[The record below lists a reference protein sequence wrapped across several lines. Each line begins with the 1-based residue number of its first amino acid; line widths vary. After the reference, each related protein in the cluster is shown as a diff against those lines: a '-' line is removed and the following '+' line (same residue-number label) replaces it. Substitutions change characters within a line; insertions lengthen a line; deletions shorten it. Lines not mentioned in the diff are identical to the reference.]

1 MPCLYRI
8 RHFLQNNC
16 LIKNNYPFNIIPLW
30 ICRTLEFN
38 SSFTIVFIRNSVFSF
53 CMNNPVKTEFIDSIR
68 LYAHIHPNPYTYVMN
83 NKRSMII
90 TRVLSA
96 ILLVVYLVSDT
107 SLNRSY
113 AQRDANAGVAREQ
126 YPKGYFMFPIQPGKQ
141 ASLSGGFGDLRTNH
155 FHAGLDIRT
164 GGTEGY
170 NIYAAADGYV
180 SRIRVMRGGYGNVLY
195 ITHPNG
201 YTTVYGHLK
210 NYNPAIED
218 YLRRRE
224 YSQKV
229 WEIELTPGPNELK
242 VRKGE
247 IVAIS
252 GNTGASGGP
261 HLHFEIR
268 DAFENAINPMKF
280 GFPEIL
286 DSQAPVIEKVI
297 LKTLNAY
304 SRVNG
309 EFGRVSMTPKR
320 SASGEYVLPTIV
332 KGQGILGL
340 ELNTYDRSNTSPF
353 RMGITALE
361 VEVDG
366 KSTYKLNL
374 EKMPFDVSKDINV
387 HIDYDISQTNGVRIQ
402 KCYIADG
409 NRISVYETDKNKGKI
424 YISDNQ
430 LHSVYVKVKD
440 TYGNT
445 SVLTFSIQGEA
456 SVLQEN
462 EEGKSM
468 AEESNFTGNL
478 ATSITENTLAIR
490 AKNTTA
496 SFAVLQNKGIPTKVP
511 LSYVANKEAVYLYD
525 LNRGIADFA
534 QVDNGSALIG
544 IKKEVLP
551 QIGQFYTEPNLRI
564 DFNNALYD
572 TLYLT
577 TSASGTRL
585 AINTEKIPLKDM
597 ITVLWTPSGI
607 SMSPKTGVYDINNG
621 RSYLGG
627 TWIGSAIQF
636 KTRRLGDFQLITDN
650 EPPSIRPARI
660 DSTYL
665 SFVIADNL
673 SGIKSFNCYVNGEW
687 VLMDYEYKN
696 GRIWSVKLNE
706 DQTFSG
712 NLKLEVVDNVGNTG
726 IYQVNLDEYIKQH
739 KIQKSKKKHAPA
751 SRKSG
756 SRSKSK
762 KSRRR

>member
-1 MPCLYRI
+1 
-8 RHFLQNNC
+8 
-16 LIKNNYPFNIIPLW
+16 
-30 ICRTLEFN
+30 
-38 SSFTIVFIRNSVFSF
+38 
-53 CMNNPVKTEFIDSIR
+53 
-68 LYAHIHPNPYTYVMN
+68 
-83 NKRSMII
+83 MII

-96 ILLVVYLVSDT
+96 ILLIVYLISDT
-107 SLNRSY
+107 SVNLSY
-113 AQRDANAGVAREQ
+113 AQKDPGQVKEQ

-164 GGTEGY
+164 GAVEGY
-170 NIYAAADGYV
+170 NVYAAADGYV

-210 NYNPAIED
+210 NYNPVIED

-224 YSQKV
+224 YSQKT
-229 WEIELTPGPNELK
+229 WELELTPGPNEIK

-268 DAFENAINPMKF
+268 DALENAINPMKF

-286 DSQAPVIEKVI
+286 DSQAPVIERVI

-309 EFGRVSMTPKR
+309 EFGRVSMAPKR
-320 SASGEYVLPTIV
+320 SASGEYVLPNIV
-332 KGQGILGL
+332 KAQGIIGL
-340 ELNTYDRSNTSPF
+340 ELNTYDRSQTSPF

-387 HIDYDISQTNGVRIQ
+387 HIDYDISQTDGVRIQ
-402 KCYIADG
+402 KCYVADG
-409 NRISVYETDKNKGKI
+409 NRITVYETDKNKGKI
-424 YISDNQ
+424 YIGDNQ
-430 LHSVYVKVKD
+430 LHSVYVRVKD

-456 SVLQEN
+456 SALQDNETEVLL
-462 EEGKSM
+462 
-468 AEESNFTGNL
+468 ADESKFNGNIS
-478 ATSITENTLAIR
+478 TSVTENTLAIR
-490 AKNTTA
+490 AKNTKA
-496 SFAVLQNKGIPTKVP
+496 PFAILQNKGIPTKVP
-511 LSYVANKEAVYLYD
+511 LSYVGNKEAVYLYD
-525 LNRGIADFA
+525 LNKGVADFA
-534 QVDNGSALIG
+534 QVDNSSALIG
-544 IKKEVLP
+544 IKREILP
-551 QIGQFYTEPNLRI
+551 QLGQFYTEPNLRI
-564 DFNNALYD
+564 DFNNAVYD

-577 TSASGTRL
+577 TGMSGNRL
-585 AINTEKIPLKDM
+585 TINTERVPLKDN
-597 ITVLWTPSGI
+597 ITVQWTPSGI
-607 SMSPKTGVYDINNG
+607 SMSPKTGVYDISKG

-627 TWIGSAIQF
+627 VWVGSAIQF
-636 KTRRLGDFQLITDN
+636 KTRYLGDFMLINDN
-650 EPPSIRPARI
+650 EAPSIRPSRI

-665 SFVIADNL
+665 SFVISDNL
-673 SGIKSFNCYVNGEW
+673 SGIKAFNCYVDGEW

-696 GRIWSVKLNE
+696 GRIWSIKL
-706 DQTFSG
+706 DKDRMFSG
-712 NLKLEVVDNVGNTG
+712 DLKLEVVDNVGNVGT
-726 IYQVNLDEYIKQH
+726 YQVNIEEYQKQH
-739 KIQKSKKKHAPA
+739 KQTVKKSKKKHAPA
-751 SRKSG
+751 RRKSG

>member
-1 MPCLYRI
+1 
-8 RHFLQNNC
+8 
-16 LIKNNYPFNIIPLW
+16 
-30 ICRTLEFN
+30 
-38 SSFTIVFIRNSVFSF
+38 
-53 CMNNPVKTEFIDSIR
+53 
-68 LYAHIHPNPYTYVMN
+68 
-83 NKRSMII
+83 MII

-96 ILLVVYLVSDT
+96 ILLIVYLISDT
-107 SLNRSY
+107 SLNLSY
-113 AQRDANAGVAREQ
+113 AQREPGQAAKEQ

-164 GGTEGY
+164 GAVEGY
-170 NIYAAADGYV
+170 NVYAAADGYV

-210 NYNPAIED
+210 NYNTAIEA

-229 WEIELTPGPNELK
+229 WEIELTPNPNELK

-268 DAFENAINPMKF
+268 DALENAINPMKF
-280 GFPEIL
+280 GFPEIQ
-286 DSQAPVIEKVI
+286 DSQAPVIERVI

-309 EFGRVSMTPKR
+309 EFGRVSMAPKR
-320 SASGEYVLPTIV
+320 SASGEYILPNIV
-332 KGQGILGL
+332 KAQGIIGL
-340 ELNTYDRSNTSPF
+340 ELNTYDRSQTSPF

-387 HIDYDISQTNGVRIQ
+387 HIDYDISQTDGVRIQ
-402 KCYIADG
+402 KCYVADG
-409 NRISVYETDKNKGKI
+409 NRISVYETDKNKGRI
-424 YISDNQ
+424 LISDNQ
-430 LHSVYVKVKD
+430 LHSVYVRVKD

-456 SVLQEN
+456 PILQES
-462 EEGKSM
+462 EGETPL
-468 AEESNFTGNL
+468 AEESKFTGNI

-490 AKNTTA
+490 AKNTKA
-496 SFAVLQNKGIPTKVP
+496 PFAVVQNKGVPTKVP
-511 LSYVANKEAVYLYD
+511 LSYVGNKEAVYLYD
-525 LNRGIADFA
+525 LNKGIADFA
-534 QVDNGSALIG
+534 QVDNSSALIG
-544 IKKEVLP
+544 IKKEILP

-564 DFNNALYD
+564 DFNNAVYD

-577 TSASGTRL
+577 TGMSGNRL
-585 AINTEKIPLKDM
+585 TINTQRIPLKDN
-597 ITVLWTPSGI
+597 ITVQWTPSGV
-607 SMSPKTGVYDINNG
+607 SMSPKTGVYDVSNG

-627 TWIGSAIQF
+627 VWVGSAIQF
-636 KTRRLGDFQLITDN
+636 KTRRLGSFMLFTDN
-650 EPPSIRPARI
+650 EAPSVRPARL
-660 DSTYL
+660 DSSYL
-665 SFVIADNL
+665 SFVISDNL
-673 SGIKSFNCYVNGEW
+673 SGIKSFNCFVDGEW

-696 GRIWSVKLNE
+696 GRIWSIKIDE
-706 DQTFSG
+706 ERMFGGD
-712 NLKLEVVDNVGNTG
+712 LKLEVVDNVGNVGT
-726 IYQVNLDEYIKQH
+726 YQVNLDEYFKQ
-739 KIQKSKKKHAPA
+739 KQVQKSKKKHAPA
-751 SRKSG
+751 RRKSG
-756 SRSKSK
+756 SGSKSK

>member
-1 MPCLYRI
+1 
-8 RHFLQNNC
+8 
-16 LIKNNYPFNIIPLW
+16 
-30 ICRTLEFN
+30 
-38 SSFTIVFIRNSVFSF
+38 
-53 CMNNPVKTEFIDSIR
+53 
-68 LYAHIHPNPYTYVMN
+68 
-83 NKRSMII
+83 MII

-96 ILLVVYLVSDT
+96 VLLIVYLVSDA
-107 SLNRSY
+107 SLNHSY
-113 AQRDANAGVAREQ
+113 AQRDPGGGAAVKEQ

-164 GGTEGY
+164 GAVEGY
-170 NIYAAADGYV
+170 NVYAAADGYV
-180 SRIRVMRGGYGNVLY
+180 SRIKVMRGGYGNVLY

-201 YTTVYGHLK
+201 FTTVYGHLK
-210 NYNPAIED
+210 NYNSAIED

-229 WEIELTPGPNELK
+229 WEIELAPDPNELK

-268 DAFENAINPMKF
+268 DALENAINPMKF
-280 GFPEIL
+280 GFPEIQ
-286 DSQAPVIEKVI
+286 DSQPPVIEKVI

-320 SASGEYVLPTIV
+320 AASGEYILPTIV
-332 KGQGILGL
+332 KGHGIIGL

-353 RMGITALE
+353 RMGITQLE

-366 KSTYKLNL
+366 KSSYKFNL

-402 KCYIADG
+402 KCYVADG
-409 NRISVYETDKNKGKI
+409 NRITVYETDKNKGRI
-424 YISDNQ
+424 YIGDNH
-430 LHSVYVKVKD
+430 LHSVYVRVKD

-462 EEGKSM
+462 DEGGSM
-468 AEESNFTGNL
+468 AVESNFSGNL
-478 ATSITENTLAIR
+478 ATSLTENTLAIR
-490 AKNTTA
+490 AKNTSA
-496 SFAVLQNKGIPTKVP
+496 SFALLQNKGIPTKVP
-511 LSYVANKEAVYLYD
+511 LSYIANKEAVYLYD

-534 QVDNGSALIG
+534 QVDNSATSIG
-544 IKKEVLP
+544 IKKEILP
-551 QIGQFYTEPNLRI
+551 QSGQSYTESNLRI

-577 TSASGTRL
+577 TAANGTRL

-650 EPPSIRPARI
+650 EAPTIRPARF

-665 SFVIADNL
+665 SFVIDDNL

-706 DQTFSG
+706 EQTFSG
-712 NLKLEVVDNVGNTG
+712 NLKLEVVDNVGNLS
-726 IYQVNLDEYIKQH
+726 IYQVDIDEYIKQ
-739 KIQKSKKKHAPA
+739 QKLQKAKPKKKHAPA
-751 SRKSG
+751 RRKSG
-756 SRSKSK
+756 SGSKSK
-762 KSRRR
+762 KPRRR

>member
-1 MPCLYRI
+1 
-8 RHFLQNNC
+8 
-16 LIKNNYPFNIIPLW
+16 
-30 ICRTLEFN
+30 
-38 SSFTIVFIRNSVFSF
+38 
-53 CMNNPVKTEFIDSIR
+53 
-68 LYAHIHPNPYTYVMN
+68 
-83 NKRSMII
+83 MII

-96 ILLVVYLVSDT
+96 ILLIVYLISDT
-107 SLNRSY
+107 SLNLSY
-113 AQRDANAGVAREQ
+113 AQKDPGQAKEQ

-164 GGTEGY
+164 GAVEGY
-170 NIYAAADGYV
+170 NVYAAADGYV

-224 YSQKV
+224 YSQKA
-229 WEIELTPGPNELK
+229 WEIELTPSPNELK

-280 GFPEIL
+280 GFPEIQ
-286 DSQAPVIEKVI
+286 DSQAPVIERVI

-309 EFGRVSMTPKR
+309 EFGRVSMAPKR
-320 SASGEYVLPTIV
+320 TASGEYVLPNIV
-332 KGQGILGL
+332 KAQGIIGL
-340 ELNTYDRSNTSPF
+340 ELNTYDRSQTSPF
-353 RMGITALE
+353 RMGITQLE

-387 HIDYDISQTNGVRIQ
+387 HIDYDISQTDGVRIQ
-402 KCYIADG
+402 KCYVADG
-409 NRISVYETDKNKGKI
+409 NRISIYETDKNKGKI
-424 YISDNQ
+424 YISDTQ

-456 SVLQEN
+456 PKLQEGN
-462 EEGKSM
+462 AEM
-468 AEESNFTGNL
+468 AEESNYTGNIS
-478 ATSITENTLAIR
+478 TSITENTLAIR
-490 AKNTTA
+490 AKNTKA
-496 SFAVLQNKGIPTKVP
+496 PYAVLQNKGVPTKVL
-511 LSYVANKEAVYLYD
+511 LSYVGNKEAVYLYD

-534 QVDNGSALIG
+534 QVDNSSSLIG
-544 IKKEVLP
+544 IKKEILP
-551 QIGQFYTEPNLRI
+551 QSGQSYSEPNLRI

-577 TSASGTRL
+577 TASNGTRL
-585 AINTEKIPLKDM
+585 AINTEKVPLKDM
-597 ITVLWTPSGI
+597 LTVLWTPSGI

-627 TWIGSAIQF
+627 VWIGSAIQF
-636 KTRRLGDFQLITDN
+636 KTRRLGNFMLITDN
-650 EPPSIRPARI
+650 ESPSIRPSRI

-665 SFVIADNL
+665 SFIISDNL
-673 SGIKSFNCYVNGEW
+673 SGIKSFNCYVDGEW

-696 GRIWSVKLNE
+696 GRIWSIKLNKN
-706 DQTFSG
+706 QTFKG
-712 NLKLEVVDNVGNTG
+712 DLTLEVIDNVGNIG
-726 IYQVNLDEYIKQH
+726 MYQVNLEEYIKQQQL
-739 KIQKSKKKHAPA
+739 QKSKKKHAPVR
-751 SRKSG
+751 RKPS